1 MKKKSLKVLI
11 IGGTG
16 FLGINLCSFLNK
28 KKYKVISLSRNK
40 PSSKR
45 RIKKVKYLQIDMS
58 KKKELFKK
66 LSKLKNIN
74 YVVNL
79 GGEVDHKN
87 SNKVYRSHFLG
98 VKFLSEYFI
107 QSNILKFLQVGS
119 SMEYGHCKSPQ
130 LENNK
135 CKPISNYGKAKH
147 LASNYLIT
155 LNKNKNFPVII
166 VRPYQ
171 IYGPNQLS
179 NRLIPHVITSC
190 NKNLKFPCSEGKQL
204 RDFLY
209 VDDFLEAI
217 YKLMLSNKKTNGQI
231 FNIGYGKPF
240 NLKRIINFIRN
251 KIRRGRPNFGVIK
264 MRKEENLKTYP
275 NIKKIYKFIKWKP
288 KVNFFKG
295 LEKTIKSYQ

>member
-66 LSKLKNIN
+66 LNKLKNIN

>member
-1 MKKKSLKVLI
+1 
-11 IGGTG
+11 
-16 FLGINLCSFLNK
+16 
-28 KKYKVISLSRNK
+28 
-40 PSSKR
+40 
-45 RIKKVKYLQIDMS
+45 MS

>member
-1 MKKKSLKVLI
+1 MI
-11 IGGTG
+11 
-16 FLGINLCSFLNK
+16 
-28 KKYKVISLSRNK
+28 Y
-40 PSSKR
+40 
-45 RIKKVKYLQIDMS
+45 Q
-58 KKKELFKK
+58 KKELFKK
-66 LSKLKNIN
+66 LTKLKNIN

-87 SNKVYRSHFLG
+87 SNKVYSSHFLG

-107 QSNILKFLQVGS
+107 QSDILKFLQVGS

-130 LENNK
+130 LETNK
-135 CKPISNYGKAKH
+135 CKPISNYGKAKY
-147 LASNYLIT
+147 LASKYLIS
-155 LNKNKNFPVII
+155 LNKIKSFPVII

-171 IYGPNQLS
+171 IYGPNQFS

-204 RDFLY
+204 RDFLH

-240 NLKRIINFIRN
+240 NLKKIINFIRS
-251 KIRRGRPNFGVIK
+251 KIRRGQPNFGVIK